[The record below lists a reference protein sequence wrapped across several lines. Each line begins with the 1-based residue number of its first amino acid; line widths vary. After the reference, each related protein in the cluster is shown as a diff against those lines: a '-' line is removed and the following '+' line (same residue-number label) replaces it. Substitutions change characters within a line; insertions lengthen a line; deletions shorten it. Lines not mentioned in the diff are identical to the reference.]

1 MQGIFR
7 MLRQV
12 VYISSATRHFSPEAI
27 EDLLARARANN
38 ERNGITG
45 ILIYHDLSFLQIV
58 EGTRDDVD
66 RLMARIKRDP
76 SHTSL
81 RIVQDESKSERDFKS
96 WAMACRVASAEEARL
111 IAHPPLKLDRGFIS
125 SLVPQLS
132 SPVAQVFVGQVARAV
147 G

>member
-1 MQGIFR
+1 
-7 MLRQV
+7 MLTQV
-12 VYISSATRHFSPEAI
+12 VYISAATQHFSAEAL
-27 EDLLARARANN
+27 EELLGRARANN

-45 ILIYHDLSFLQIV
+45 ILLYHDLSFLQII

-81 RIVQDESKSERDFKS
+81 RVVQDENISERDFKS
-96 WAMACRVASAEEARL
+96 WAMASRVANAEEARVMSN
-111 IAHPPLKLDRGFIS
+111 PPLKLDRGFIS
-125 SLVPQLS
+125 SLVPRLS
-132 SPVAQVFVGQVARAV
+132 SPVAQVFVGKVARVV